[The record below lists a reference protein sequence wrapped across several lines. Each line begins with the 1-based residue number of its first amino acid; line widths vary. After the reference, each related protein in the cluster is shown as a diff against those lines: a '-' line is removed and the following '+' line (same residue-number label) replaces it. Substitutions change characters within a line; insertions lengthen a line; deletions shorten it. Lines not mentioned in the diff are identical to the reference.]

1 MWFNLKAN
9 DGNDLAIFTCG
20 DPMRP
25 KDLEE
30 DKSHIKWNF
39 ILPFLFFFKEN
50 TSAKLKQA
58 PYLESLG
65 SKLTQTV
72 QVLEEIAQL
81 Q

>member
-1 MWFNLKAN
+1 MH
-9 DGNDLAIFTCG
+9 
-20 DPMRP
+20 PR
-25 KDLEE
+25 DLEE

-39 ILPFLFFFKEN
+39 TPLCLFFKQN

-58 PYLESLG
+58 LYLQSLG

-72 QVLEEIAQL
+72 LEVLEEIAQL